1 MAVKTMK
8 KNTGSGQFTAG
19 WHELTIRT
27 AVDGTWTDKAGVNKR
42 TVQLTF
48 EDYPD
53 GMNHM
58 VFATHNKTSGEE
70 FNIANL
76 FRYACAGIIAVLNDP
91 TGKDPVIQYDDEVA
105 NLVGT
110 RVNAFF
116 YKQKSTTDDKEY
128 SKVFDLAP
136 VVQETEHITWDTDAV
151 DRLKHSV
158 EKRYTKQHGSVVNN
172 TIGTVNVDTTT
183 SVTSDAEIPF

>member
-128 SKVFDLAP
+128 SKVFDLVP
-136 VVQETEHITWDTDAV
+136 VVQETEHIIWDTDAV

-183 SVTSDAEIPF
+183 NVTSDAEIPF